1 MWTRIEEQKQAN
13 LWPRGRVEQHDSK
26 STRGHETVQCSLHDT
41 RQTRRS
47 RGECIRETQEK
58 RPRDNAST
66 CDHNIKHPRVFAPDR
81 YASPRQL
88 AQCCVPCSTIWCI
101 ATIRVFS
108 GCTEDVPV
116 SDLFGSMKSNMYLK
130 QKTIQTLLRPCG
142 NVLETQSQ
150 KHLRPEGRVP
160 DPPTHTPAT
169 NIT

>member
-13 LWPRGRVEQHDSK
+13 LWPRGRVEQNDSK

-41 RQTRRS
+41 RQTRRP

-58 RPRDNAST
+58 RTRDNAST

-88 AQCCVPCSTIWCI
+88 AQCCVHCSTIWCI

-130 QKTIQTLLRPCG
+130 QKTT
-142 NVLETQSQ
+142 N
-150 KHLRPEGRVP
+150 
-160 DPPTHTPAT
+160 TPASMWRGFRDT
-169 NIT
+169 KSKAPAA